1 MTDEQRAARDWLS
14 RGYKID
20 REVAALE
27 AAKQSILDDLTRCT
41 SQITPDKVQTSQV
54 NTSERMMHKYADIT
68 MQINRRIDAL
78 IDTKAEIAA
87 AINCVEDATQRA
99 LLVNRY
105 VNLMRWEYIAI
116 KMDYDYRW
124 IMRLHCRALDAFN
137 IVIHNT
143 PLKAT

>member
-1 MTDEQRAARDWLS
+1 MTDEQRTARDWLS

-41 SQITPDKVQTSQV
+41 SQLTPDKVQTSQA
-54 NTSERMMHKYADIT
+54 NTSERMMQKYVDFTA
-68 MQINRRIDAL
+68 QIDARVDAL

-87 AINCVEDATQRA
+87 AIERVEDATLRA

-105 VNLMRWEYIAI
+105 VNLMRWEHVAI
-116 KMDYDYRW
+116 EMNYNYPW
-124 IMRLHCRALDAFN
+124 TMELHRRALSAVYN
-137 IVIHNT
+137 KI
-143 PLKAT
+143 LKHT